1 LAEPA
6 TPSVGLVV
14 VFAAATKL
22 RGSAATS
29 SPIIVNPAMAGKRLR
44 GKYGADRHHADDPG
58 HPVAAER
65 SAGENP
71 CRC

>member
-6 TPSVGLVV
+6 TPSVGLAV

-44 GKYGADRHHADDPG
+44 GKYGADRHHA
-58 HPVAAER
+58 R
-65 SAGENP
+65 
-71 CRC
+71 